1 MSASQ
6 SLGSR
11 FKTRQD
17 PDSLTYSKIAASAVL
32 MSGVFRGF
40 GISGLGIGEK
50 GFVSKQLHSSRL
62 HYNDVEW
69 GAFAYPG
76 IWESGQMLGVHSRPS
91 DTDVKWQSREQ
102 DWGRFYTCL
111 VILWTLIEKRRL
123 EISRCL
129 SMIITRYKDFTWATV
144 RLPYPWVTKN

>member
-1 MSASQ
+1 MFFIYNILHYLDVSDITDYSRLSSAVRVSASQ

-50 GFVSKQLHSSRL
+50 GFSF
-62 HYNDVEW
+62 ETTP
-69 GAFAYPG
+69 F
-76 IWESGQMLGVHSRPS
+76 
-91 DTDVKWQSREQ
+91 
-102 DWGRFYTCL
+102 
-111 VILWTLIEKRRL
+111 
-123 EISRCL
+123 
-129 SMIITRYKDFTWATV
+129 
-144 RLPYPWVTKN
+144 VTAALQ